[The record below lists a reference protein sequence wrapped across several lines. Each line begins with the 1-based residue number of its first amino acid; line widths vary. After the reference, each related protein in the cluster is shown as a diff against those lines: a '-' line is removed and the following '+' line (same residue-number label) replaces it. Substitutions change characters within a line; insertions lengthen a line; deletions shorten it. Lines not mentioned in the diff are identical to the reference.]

1 MLNNNKTLLN
11 KTLESKEVFY
21 DYFDTQFSSRNLT
34 SFKYI
39 NTFDDFKT
47 QFHQDN
53 KNEIGL
59 EINGVY
65 LKYPLQIQYRYKDV
79 VKGEIYKPFHIVP
92 AVSVQFKQ
100 PVYISNTNGQKA
112 TVVVSNYANEPI
124 NGRSEEHTSELQSR
138 PHLVCRLLL
147 EK

>member
-1 MLNNNKTLLN
+1 MLNYNKTLLN

-34 SFKYI
+34 SFKFI

-79 VKGEIYKPFHIVP
+79 VKGEIYQPFHIVP
-92 AVSVQFKQ
+92 AVSVQF
-100 PVYISNTNGQKA
+100 
-112 TVVVSNYANEPI
+112 
-124 NGRSEEHTSELQSR
+124 RSEERRVGKE
-138 PHLVCRLLL
+138 C
-147 EK
+147 